1 MTINYGVRFTST
13 KLKASWKE
21 TALIN
26 SLLSNY
32 KINSKA
38 LTSSLGFTFRP
49 TKKLKLNTIIS
60 SGFRNPNI
68 DDIGKIRENLDFGI
82 NNYLKNSNLKFR
94 TFCSLITRYIVRST
108 YNIFS
113 DTTTPDINTILYDGN
128 ELKTIANSNLG
139 NRFIYGGSFDGSF
152 KISNSLDLNTNITI
166 TKAVLNKKYGPMP
179 SISPIFGSTFIT
191 YQKNK
196 LLLNMI
202 FKFSGSK
209 KPNTYSFG
217 GEDGLEETPIINSD
231 GLISYNGSPNWK
243 IFSLNANYNITQK
256 VLLKLGAENIF
267 DIHYKE
273 FASGI
278 SSSGRNI
285 SLGLNVD
292 F

>member
-1 MTINYGVRFTST
+1 
-13 KLKASWKE
+13 
-21 TALIN
+21 
-26 SLLSNY
+26 
-32 KINSKA
+32 
-38 LTSSLGFTFRP
+38 
-49 TKKLKLNTIIS
+49 
-60 SGFRNPNI
+60 
-68 DDIGKIRENLDFGI
+68 
-82 NNYLKNSNLKFR
+82 
-94 TFCSLITRYIVRST
+94 
-108 YNIFS
+108 
-113 DTTTPDINTILYDGN
+113 
-128 ELKTIANSNLG
+128 
-139 NRFIYGGSFDGSF
+139 
-152 KISNSLDLNTNITI
+152 
-166 TKAVLNKKYGPMP
+166 
-179 SISPIFGSTFIT
+179 
-191 YQKNK
+191 
-196 LLLNMI
+196 MI